1 MTILSRNELG
11 FVEEPTN
18 ECGGRERRER
28 ARWAQ
33 GRPVDSG
40 PDNVGA
46 LGPF

>member
-1 MTILSRNELG
+1 MSVVGER
-11 FVEEPTN
+11 
-18 ECGGRERRER
+18 GGR